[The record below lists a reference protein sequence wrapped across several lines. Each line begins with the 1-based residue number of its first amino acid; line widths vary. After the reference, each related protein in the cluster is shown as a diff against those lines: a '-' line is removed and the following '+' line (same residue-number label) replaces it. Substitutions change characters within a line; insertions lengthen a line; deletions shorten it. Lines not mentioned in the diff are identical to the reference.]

1 MTRSVGRAVHQASA
15 LQAELGQ
22 AHQLIVQ
29 GQGLLARSLLLSLRE
44 AEPRQPEVHRLLA
57 IEALECRDAA
67 RPSGHALPHAQALVT
82 LTPHDAFALMLLGRA
97 HKQAGNLPAATAAYR
112 RAIARQPQLA
122 QAHVSLGIALKA
134 AGDLPAA
141 MASYRRALVI
151 APNLSAAHANLGI
164 ALARLVDLTPGS
176 LGGLGSVNQAAL
188 AALRQ
193 AVQANAHNVG
203 ARHNLG
209 VALLQS
215 GQWLG
220 AADEFNAALAL
231 DSARLDSC
239 LALHA
244 ALSKLHMHPGAR
256 ACCERWLVANPPH
269 IEVVNRL
276 FTTLLTLDDLDAAQ
290 ACGVQA
296 LALAADMPEVL
307 HNLGHLGQRQFD
319 VPGALLHLRRAAQLA
334 PAYLPGWQTLLMCMN
349 YVEDD
354 QRAITAEHR
363 RFGAFHAV
371 PATATAGPAWA
382 QTAPPLL
389 RVGWLSGDFRRHSV
403 AYFIEGLFEAHDRSR
418 FEWLAYD
425 TSPAGDDVTER
436 LQGQVA
442 RWVSAE
448 ALSDDELAA
457 RIRADGVH
465 ILVDLAGHTAGG
477 RPGVFAR
484 RPAPVQIN
492 YLGYPTHTGLPAV
505 GWRVSDEIIDPVID
519 SVIDP
524 GAEDTCSGETVL
536 RMPAGMFCYRP
547 DADLEVGPLPA
558 LRNGHITFGSFNNI
572 AKMSPATLALWAG
585 VLRAVPDSRLLLKA
599 RSLATVSL
607 QKRLVAAFD
616 ALGVPAQQLR
626 LEGWADDLGAHLA
639 VYREVDIALDTTP
652 YNGATTTCE
661 ALWMGVPV
669 LSLAGATHVSR
680 AGASILHAAGLDDW
694 VVYSADEFQAKAC
707 TVAHADAWQA
717 LALLR
722 QGLRERLRASPL
734 LNAQRQVDDL
744 QALFERAWQAHAN
757 ASASAPA
764 TALA

>member
-1 MTRSVGRAVHQASA
+1 MVS
-15 LQAELGQ
+15 
-22 AHQLIVQ
+22 

-44 AEPRQPEVHRLLA
+44 AEPRHPDVHRLLA
-57 IEALECRDAA
+57 IEALESRDAT
-67 RPSGHALPHAQALVT
+67 RPPDDALVHAQALAA
-82 LTPHDAFALMLLGRA
+82 LAPQDAFALMLLGRA
-97 HKQAGNLPAATAAYR
+97 HKQAGNLPAATAAYQ

-122 QAHVSLGIALKA
+122 EAHVSLGIALKA

-151 APNLSAAHANLGI
+151 APTLSAAHANLGI

-176 LGGLGSVNQAAL
+176 LGGVSGFSGLDPANQAAL

-193 AVQANAHNVG
+193 AVQANARDVG

-215 GQWLG
+215 GQWLQ
-220 AADEFNAALAL
+220 AAEEFNAALAL
-231 DSARLDSC
+231 DSARLDAC

-244 ALSKLHMHPGAR
+244 ALSKLHMHSGAR
-256 ACCERWLVANPPH
+256 ECCERWLAANPPH

-290 ACGVQA
+290 ACGMQA

-319 VPGALLHLRRAAQLA
+319 VPAALVHLLRAARLA
-334 PAYLPGWQTLLMCMN
+334 PAYMPGWQTLLMCMN
-349 YVEDD
+349 YVEAD
-354 QRAITAEHR
+354 QHAITAEHR
-363 RFGAFHAV
+363 RFGAFHAA
-371 PATATAGPAWA
+371 PAAASTGQGWA
-382 QTAPPLL
+382 HTPPPRL

-403 AYFIEGLFEAHDRSR
+403 AYFTEALFEAHDRTR

-436 LQGQVA
+436 LKVQVA
-442 RWVSAE
+442 GWVSAE
-448 ALSDDELAA
+448 AMSDDELAA
-457 RIRADGVH
+457 RISADGVH

-477 RPGVFAR
+477 RPGVLAR
-484 RPAPVQIN
+484 RPAPVQIS
-492 YLGYPTHTGLPAV
+492 YLGYPTSTGLPAI
-505 GWRVSDEIIDPVID
+505 GWRISDDIIDP
-519 SVIDP
+519 
-524 GAEDTCSGETVL
+524 GGEDICCDETVL

-547 DADLEVGPLPA
+547 DTHLDVGPLPA

-585 VLRAVPDSRLLLKA
+585 VLRAVPGSRLLLKA
-599 RSLATVSL
+599 RSLATPSL
-607 QKRLVAAFD
+607 QHRLQAAFAAHGVAAD
-616 ALGVPAQQLR
+616 RLR
-626 LEGWADDLGAHLA
+626 LESWADDLDGHLA
-639 VYREVDIALDTTP
+639 VYREVDIALDTYP

-694 VVYSADEFQAKAC
+694 VMYSADEFQAKAC

-722 QGLRERLRASPL
+722 QDLRERLRASPQF
-734 LNAQRQVDDL
+734 NAQRQDDDL
-744 QALFERAWQAHAN
+744 QALFERAWQAHAT